1 MSYPPAKHMLSRDTT
16 IEIAP
21 EHNKSQIL
29 RNMKPTHE
37 NAPPI
42 PKAYLGKATDTLEL
56 RNPNYEAKNT
66 GGNLITRL
74 SVRYQKGQISNSR
87 SNIK

>member
-1 MSYPPAKHMLSRDTT
+1 MLSRDTT

-21 EHNKSQIL
+21 ELKKSQIP

-42 PKAYLGKATDTLEL
+42 PKACLWKAADTLEL
-56 RNPNYEAKNT
+56 RIPNYEVKNT
-66 GGNLITRL
+66 G
-74 SVRYQKGQISNSR
+74 
-87 SNIK
+87 

>member
-1 MSYPPAKHMLSRDTT
+1 MLSRDTT

-21 EHNKSQIL
+21 ELKKSQIP

-42 PKAYLGKATDTLEL
+42 PKAYLWKATDTFEL
-56 RNPNYEAKNT
+56 RILNYEANNT
-66 GGNLITRL
+66 GGDSIT
-74 SVRYQKGQISNSR
+74 
-87 SNIK
+87 